1 MRHLIHAEW
10 TKFRTVRGWI
20 IGMVIA
26 IPLTVLIGLLG
37 PAGSQFSCAGPN
49 GQKCQGNTPPT
60 AADGTPVF
68 DAFYF
73 VHRTLTGDGSITAR
87 VAALGDDAE
96 PWAKAGVIV
105 KQSTKVGSAYAAV
118 MRTGDHGVRMQHD
131 YTEDTAGPAS
141 TADSQWLRLS
151 RKGTEL
157 TGAVSQDGEH
167 WSTIGTVQVS
177 LGDSVQAGMF
187 VSSPQHVEREQT
199 FGGISENG
207 GPTVATGRF
216 DDVRTDGDWSAG
228 WHGTR
233 VGGDPPMENGYSG
246 EGGQDEISGSDEFTI
261 RGSGDITPVVPG
273 AGGLGRTVENTLIG
287 TFAGL
292 IAVLVVAT
300 MFVTSEYRR
309 GLIRTSFAANPRR
322 GQLLAAKAIV
332 MGGVSFV
339 VGVTSAALTIPLV
352 KQLEVAKGFFLYPSS
367 TFTELRVIVGTGL
380 LFGVAAV
387 LAVGVGM
394 LLRRG
399 AGTVTVVIVGVVLPY
414 LLSVAL
420 VLPVDWLTIITP
432 AAAFAL
438 QQTVTEYPQVSAS
451 YSPVDGYFP
460 LSPAG
465 GLAVLC
471 AYAAVGAVF
480 AAVALRRR
488 DA

>member
-10 TKFRTVRGWI
+10 TKFRTIRGWI

-37 PAGSQFSCAGPN
+37 PAGSQFNCAGPN

-73 VHRTLTGDGSITAR
+73 LHRTLTGDGAITAR

-118 MRTGDHGVRMQHD
+118 LLTGDHGVRMQND

-151 RKGTEL
+151 RKGTAL

-187 VSSPQHVEREQT
+187 VSSPQHSEKEVS
-199 FGGISENG
+199 FGSISENA
-207 GPTVATGRF
+207 GPTVATSTF
-216 DDVRTDGDWSAG
+216 DEVRTDGDWSAG
-228 WHGTR
+228 WRGTR
-233 VGGDPPMENGYSG
+233 VGGDSPMENGYTDDDG
-246 EGGQDEISGSDEFTI
+246 TFTI
-261 RGSGDITPVVPG
+261 HGSGDIVPVVPG

-300 MFVTSEYRR
+300 MFVSSEYRR

-322 GQLLAAKAIV
+322 GRLLAAKAIV
-332 MGGVSFV
+332 MGGVSFL
-339 VGVTSAALTIPLV
+339 VGVVSAALTIPLV
-352 KQLEVAKGFFLYPSS
+352 KQLEVAKGFFLFPTS

-387 LAVGVGM
+387 LAVAVGM

-399 AGTVTVVIVGVVLPY
+399 AGTVTAVIVGVVLPY

-420 VLPVDWLTIITP
+420 VLPVEWLTVITP

-438 QQTVTEYPQVSAS
+438 QQTVTEYPQVDAS
-451 YSPVDGYFP
+451 YTPVDGYFP

-465 GLAVLC
+465 GFAVLC
-471 AYAAVGAVF
+471 AYAAVAAAC

>member
-37 PAGSQFSCAGPN
+37 PAGSQFNCAGPN
-49 GQKCQGNTPPT
+49 GQKCQGQTPPT
-60 AADGTPVF
+60 RADGTPVF

-87 VAALGDDAE
+87 VASLGDDAE

-118 MRTGDHGVRMQHD
+118 MLTGDHGVRMQHD

-141 TADSQWLRLS
+141 TADSEWLRLS
-151 RKGTEL
+151 RKGTSVM
-157 TGAVSQDGEH
+157 GAVSTDGEH
-167 WSTIGTVQVS
+167 WTTIGTTTVS

-187 VSSPQHVEREQT
+187 VSSPQHSEREES
-199 FGGISENG
+199 FGSISEDA
-207 GPTVATGRF
+207 GPTVATSTF
-216 DDVRTDGDWSAG
+216 ADVRTDGDWSAG
-228 WHGTR
+228 WRGAR
-233 VGGDPPMENGYSG
+233 VGGDPPMENGYTE
-246 EGGQDEISGSDEFTI
+246 EGGEFTI
-261 RGSGDITPVVPG
+261 HGSGDITPVVPG
-273 AGGLGRTVENTLIG
+273 AGGLGRTVESTLIG

-300 MFVTSEYRR
+300 MFTTSEYRR

-322 GQLLAAKAIV
+322 GRLLAAKAIV

-352 KQLEVAKGFFLYPSS
+352 KQLEVAKGFFLYPST

-387 LAVGVGM
+387 LAVAVGM

-399 AGTVTVVIVGVVLPY
+399 AGTVTAVIVGVVLPY

-420 VLPVDWLTIITP
+420 VLPVEWLTIITP

-438 QQTVTEYPQVSAS
+438 QQTVTEYPQVDAS

-471 AYAAVGAVF
+471 LYAVVAGVF
-480 AAVALRRR
+480 AAVALRKR

>member
-1 MRHLIHAEW
+1 LVHAEW

-37 PAGSQFSCAGPN
+37 PAGSQFNCAGPN

-118 MRTGDHGVRMQHD
+118 MLTGDHGVRMQHD
-131 YTEDTAGPAS
+131 YTEDTEGPES

-199 FGGISENG
+199 FGGISEDG

-216 DDVRTDGDWSAG
+216 DDVRTEGDWSAG

-233 VGGDPPMENGYSG
+233 IGGDPPMENGYT
-246 EGGQDEISGSDEFTI
+246 ESDGEFTI
-261 RGSGDITPVVPG
+261 HGTGDITPVVPG

-300 MFVTSEYRR
+300 MFVSSEYRR

-322 GQLLAAKAIV
+322 GRLLAAKAIV

-339 VGVTSAALTIPLV
+339 VGVVSAALTIPLV
-352 KQLEVAKGFFLYPSS
+352 KQLEVAKGFFLYPST

-387 LAVGVGM
+387 LAVAVGM

-399 AGTVTVVIVGVVLPY
+399 AGTVTVVIVGIVLPY

-420 VLPVDWLTIITP
+420 VLPVEWLTVITP

-438 QQTVTEYPQVSAS
+438 QQTVTEYPQVAAS
-451 YSPVDGYFP
+451 YTPVDGYFP

-465 GLAVLC
+465 GFAVLC
-471 AYAAVGAVF
+471 LYAVVAGAF
-480 AAVALRRR
+480 AAVALRKR
-488 DA
+488 DT